1 MIIVM
6 ERKKKKGRKLQLQNF
21 PLLQIL
27 EKLIQH
33 DGEILPARPAAAVVV
48 VAPVV
53 IDGVELLYLNT
64 KKYFL
69 TNFDDIKKG
78 LLEFLSQQPD
88 LGFDPKKSQLRESSI
103 YFAANFFF
111 FWIILLSDQKQQTM

>member
-1 MIIVM
+1 MMIIVM

-69 TNFDDIKKG
+69 LTNFDDIKKG
-78 LLEFLSQQPD
+78 LLEFLGQQPD
-88 LGFDPKKSQLRESSI
+88 LGFDPKDPNCINRVFTSLPI
-103 YFAANFFF
+103 FFFF
-111 FWIILLSDQKQQTM
+111 FWIILLSDQK

>member
-1 MIIVM
+1 MMIIVM

-69 TNFDDIKKG
+69 LTNFDDIKKG

-111 FWIILLSDQKQQTM
+111 FWIILLSDQK